1 MSRIGGLSQMLQRN
15 LGYKIVSV
23 LFALLFWL
31 WVSNQSV
38 TEQVSVDQTL
48 TVPLVTKGLPSNLI
62 VMSKLPL
69 VKVRLQ
75 GYSGFNVKDLSAY
88 VDLSGGTAG
97 EHNYPVVLDTLPT
110 GIKVLEVQPANFTL
124 NLDIIQEKVLP
135 VEVNISGSPG
145 SGFVAGNPVIKPSA
159 VNVRGSAALLN
170 MLEKVTIDLSVSG
183 ATDTLQITRP
193 VSFRDKF
200 GKPVFGPD
208 PTVDIL
214 LAFPNTIEVIIPI
227 RPVGLASKMIL
238 LKVTSIGTPAKGMV
252 LRSLLPVPNSVQIW
266 GSLDSLKGF
275 DSISIGPVDIADLRA
290 DKAFQI
296 SVDKLSL
303 PKGISLVDGTNLTV
317 VAQIGSGVIQRTL
330 TGAIVTVKNVPTGLD
345 LDPVIPPVEVSVQGM
360 PEVLKLLT
368 PDQLQLWV
376 DASGLTAGNYPNSKV
391 LWQLPPGV
399 EMVSVPQVTLNLKAH
414 TGL

>member
-1 MSRIGGLSQMLQRN
+1 MSRSDDLSQMLKRN

-23 LFALLFWL
+23 FFALLLWL
-31 WVSNQSV
+31 WVSNHGA

-48 TVPLVTKGLPSNLI
+48 TVPLVTKGLSSNLI
-62 VMSKLPL
+62 VMSKLPS

-88 VDLSGGTAG
+88 VDLSGGTSG
-97 EHNYPVVLDTLPT
+97 EKNYPVAMDTLPT
-110 GIKVLEVQPANFTL
+110 GIKVLEVQPENLSL
-124 NLDIIQEKVLP
+124 NLDVIQEKVLP
-135 VEVNISGSPG
+135 VVVNISGSSG
-145 SGFVAGNPVIKPSA
+145 SGFVASDPLAKPSA
-159 VNVRGSAALLN
+159 VNVRGPATLLN
-170 MLEKVTIDLSVSG
+170 MLEKVTVDLSVTG

-193 VSFRDKF
+193 VLFRDKF

-214 LAFPNTIEVIIPI
+214 LASPNTIEVIIPI
-227 RPVGLASKMIL
+227 RPVGLASKLIP

-266 GSLDSLKGF
+266 GSLDSLKGL
-275 DSISIGPVDIADLRA
+275 DSISIGSVDITDLRA

-303 PKGISLVDGTNLTV
+303 PKGISLVDGKNLTV
-317 VAQIGSGVIQRTL
+317 VAQIGSGIIQKTF
-330 TGAIVTVKNVPTGLD
+330 TGVIVTVKNVSNGLD
-345 LDPVIPPVEVSVQGM
+345 LDPAISPVEVSVQGM

-368 PDQLQLWV
+368 PEQLQLWV
-376 DASGLTAGNYPNSKV
+376 DASGLAAGNYPNSKV
-391 LWQLPPGV
+391 FWQLPPGV
-399 EMVSVPQVTLNLKAH
+399 EMVSVPQITLNLKAH
-414 TGL
+414 STL